1 MQDGDSFSKKVPYL
15 IFGGISVAVGISIYF
30 FMPLAVLNFD
40 LGLLLEILFLLLL
53 GMIFGLALIAIN
65 F

>member
-1 MQDGDSFSKKVPYL
+1 
-15 IFGGISVAVGISIYF
+15 VAVGISIYF

-40 LGLLLEILFLLLL
+40 LGLLLEIFFLLLL